1 MEGRDLE
8 ILRIGD
14 PAAPKRVLLR
24 SRAHPWEPGG
34 NWVIEGL
41 IERLLR
47 GDEDARE
54 YLSRYCVY
62 VLPIA
67 NKDGVARGRTRFN
80 MLGSDLNRQWD
91 RPADPGLAPENHA
104 LESWLE
110 GLIASGKKPDL
121 AIDFHNDNSGFLHV
135 SRSVDD
141 DTGQYVADMR
151 RLEQL
156 LRTHVVHRRV
166 DGQHVSQ
173 SRHDWRGTA
182 AALWHRGLRSRIE
195 RQLDCRTQRLSHGRQ
210 LATVRPTAM

>member
-1 MEGRDLE
+1 MIGSFVSRRWTANNGRSSRRKHSRGTSCRYAFTWTSESLYVARLEPYRLSDLERLKQSLAGQPLAEITSIGQTVEGRDLE

-14 PAAPKRVLLR
+14 PAVSKRVLLR
-24 SRAHPWEPGG
+24 GRAHPWEPGG

-41 IERLLR
+41 VERLLR
-47 GDEDARE
+47 GDEDARR

-91 RPADPGLAPENHA
+91 RPADPRLAPENHA

-121 AIDFHNDNSGFLHV
+121 AIDLP
-135 SRSVDD
+135 
-141 DTGQYVADMR
+141 Q
-151 RLEQL
+151 
-156 LRTHVVHRRV
+156 
-166 DGQHVSQ
+166 
-173 SRHDWRGTA
+173 
-182 AALWHRGLRSRIE
+182 
-195 RQLDCRTQRLSHGRQ
+195 RQ
-210 LATVRPTAM
+210 